1 MIREGCHSEWETGR
15 RAQEGGIL
23 ESGFL
28 VLVWAVGSAL
38 SLFGVKC
45 LGPPGGDP
53 SPLPS
58 SGVSRGRGLRMS
70 QQRAP
75 IA

>member
-45 LGPPGGDP
+45 LGPPGGDR
-53 SPLPS
+53 SVVSINYKEEDFFFS
-58 SGVSRGRGLRMS
+58 S
-70 QQRAP
+70 
-75 IA
+75 